1 MNARVLALIA
11 LLAFAVASG
20 IGVVSSRQHAR
31 QLFVALSALELERD
45 ELNIEYGRLQLEQ
58 ATWTETNRLEQLART
73 QLGMVFP
80 GPAET
85 VVIRR

>member
-1 MNARVLALIA
+1 MSARMLALIV
-11 LLAFAVASG
+11 LLAGAVASG
-20 IGVVSSRQHAR
+20 IGVVATRQQSR
-31 QLFVALSALELERD
+31 QLFAALAELERERD

-73 QLGMVFP
+73 QLEMVFP

-85 VVIRR
+85 IVIRR

>member
-1 MNARVLALIA
+1 MSARLLALI
-11 LLAFAVASG
+11 LLVIGAVASG
-20 IGVVSSRQHAR
+20 IGVVSSRQQSR
-31 QLFVALSALELERD
+31 QLFSALSELERGRD

-58 ATWTETNRLEQLART
+58 ATWTETNRLEQLARN

>member
-1 MNARVLALIA
+1 MTVR
-11 LLAFAVASG
+11 AVAAITLLVFAIATA
-20 IGVVSSRQHAR
+20 IGVISARQQSR

-58 ATWTETNRLEQLART
+58 ATWTETNRLEQLARN

-85 VVIRR
+85 MVIRR

>member
-1 MNARVLALIA
+1 MSARAVAAIA
-11 LLAFAVASG
+11 LLVFAIATA
-20 IGVVSSRQHAR
+20 IGVISARQQSR

-58 ATWTETNRLEQLART
+58 ATWTETNRLEQLARN

-85 VVIRR
+85 MVIRR

>member
-1 MNARVLALIA
+1 MSARVLAALA
-11 LLAFAVASG
+11 LLVFAVASA
-20 IGVVSSRQHAR
+20 IGVVSARQQSR

-58 ATWTETNRLEQLART
+58 ATWTETNRLEQLARN

>member
-1 MNARVLALIA
+1 MTARALAAIVLLVFAIA
-11 LLAFAVASG
+11 TAIS
-20 IGVVSSRQHAR
+20 VVSARQQSR

-58 ATWTETNRLEQLART
+58 ATWTETNRLEQLARN

>member
-1 MNARVLALIA
+1 MSARLLALM
-11 LLAFAVASG
+11 LLLIGAVASG
-20 IGVVSSRQHAR
+20 IGVVSSRQQSR
-31 QLFVALSALELERD
+31 QLFSALSELERGRD

-58 ATWTETNRLEQLART
+58 ATWTETNRLEQLARN

>member
-1 MNARVLALIA
+1 MSARLLVLAV
-11 LLAFAVASG
+11 LLTGAVASA
-20 IGVVSSRQHAR
+20 IGVVSSRQQSR
-31 QLFVALSALELERD
+31 QLFAALSELERDRD

>member
-1 MNARVLALIA
+1 MSARLLALIV
-11 LLAFAVASG
+11 LLTAAVASG
-20 IGVVSSRQHAR
+20 IGVVASRQASR
-31 QLFVALSALELERD
+31 QLFSALAELELERD

-58 ATWTETNRLEQLART
+58 ATWTETNRLEQLARN

-85 VVIRR
+85 SVIRR

>member
-1 MNARVLALIA
+1 MSARLLALVV
-11 LLAFAVASG
+11 LLSCAVASA
-20 IGVVSSRQHAR
+20 IGVVSSRQQSR
-31 QLFVALSALELERD
+31 QLFSALSDLERERD

-80 GPAET
+80 GPAEP

>member
-1 MNARVLALIA
+1 MSARLLALI
-11 LLAFAVASG
+11 LLLVGAVASG
-20 IGVVSSRQHAR
+20 IGVVSSRQQSR
-31 QLFVALSALELERD
+31 QLFSALSELERGRD

-58 ATWTETNRLEQLART
+58 ATWTETNRLEQLARN

>member
-1 MNARVLALIA
+1 MSARALALAVLISGV
-11 LLAFAVASG
+11 VASA
-20 IGVVSSRQHAR
+20 IGVVSARQQSR
-31 QLFVALSALELERD
+31 QLFSELSDQERERD

>member
-1 MNARVLALIA
+1 MSARLLALIV
-11 LLAFAVASG
+11 LLTATVASG
-20 IGVVSSRQHAR
+20 IGVVASRQASR
-31 QLFVALSALELERD
+31 QLFAALAELELERD

-58 ATWTETNRLEQLART
+58 ATWTETNRLEQLARN

>member
-1 MNARVLALIA
+1 MSARLLALI
-11 LLAFAVASG
+11 LLLIGAVASG
-20 IGVVSSRQHAR
+20 IGVVSSRQQSR
-31 QLFVALSALELERD
+31 QLFSALSELERERD

-58 ATWTETNRLEQLART
+58 ATWTETNRLEQLARN

>member
-1 MNARVLALIA
+1 MSARTLALVVLISVV
-11 LLAFAVASG
+11 VASA
-20 IGVVSSRQHAR
+20 IGVVSARQQSR
-31 QLFVALSALELERD
+31 QLFSELSDQERERD